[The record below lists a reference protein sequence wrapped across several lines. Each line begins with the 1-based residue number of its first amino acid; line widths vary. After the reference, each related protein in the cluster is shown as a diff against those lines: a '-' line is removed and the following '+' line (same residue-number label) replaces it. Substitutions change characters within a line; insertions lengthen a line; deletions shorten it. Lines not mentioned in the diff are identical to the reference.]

1 MRRLLPMLLLF
12 FCACDGGGPESPD
25 VVEPV
30 AEIVFADPVGVVA
43 VIDGDTL
50 LVARGGSTFKV
61 RLRGID
67 TPELNKDSEEEEE
80 PEPFAEEAREKAM
93 TLSGLEVGL
102 EYDADC
108 EPVPGPVCLD
118 PFDRLLVYIRLSSG
132 DDLGESIVRQGLAEL
147 MVFSDQPFD
156 RLDAYVAALAAAQEE
171 DLGIWSQ

>member
-1 MRRLLPMLLLF
+1 MLVAL

-30 AEIVFADPVGVVA
+30 PEIVFADPVGVVG

-50 LVARGGSTFKV
+50 RVARGGDTFKV

-67 TPELNKDSEEEEE
+67 APERNSDSEEE
-80 PEPFAEEAREKAM
+80 PEAFAEDAQVYAM
-93 TLSGLEVGL
+93 TLSGIEVGL

-118 PFDRLLVYIRLSSG
+118 TFGRQLAYIRLSNG
-132 DDLGESIVRQGLAEL
+132 EDLGESIVRQGLAEL

-156 RLDAYVAALAAAQEE
+156 RLDAYVAAQGAAQLEN
-171 DLGIWSQ
+171 LGIWGP